1 MIAYFPNMRNDVQSA
16 HASQERR
23 GQIQEDPFESPF
35 PFEVVSERFRVAF
48 QAAIY
53 FFNDCA
59 IGLQY

>member
-1 MIAYFPNMRNDVQSA
+1 MQSA